1 MNAPRLPHR
10 DEEMATSDP
19 PSPEPPGRLSVPI
32 AWMAV
37 NTLATVGI
45 VFINKAIFSD
55 ASWRDS
61 QLTFACF
68 HFCVTWITLFVLA
81 SPGFACFAA
90 PRRPP
95 IRHLLP
101 LALAMCLNVILPNCS
116 LAFSSVTFY
125 QVARVLLTPVVALVN
140 FLLYGATLP
149 LLAGL
154 ALVPACLGVGIVS
167 YYDSLPAAD
176 VSIKTTSPLGVVF
189 ALTGVLASSFYTV
202 WIASYHRKLQ
212 MSSMQ
217 LLYSQAPIASLMLLY
232 VIPFLDALPDP
243 SGVFA
248 SLINISQFFIVAH
261 TGPVSSTV
269 VGHVKTCTI
278 VCIGWIVSGRS
289 AGDRALVGV
298 CLALAA
304 IVVWVIPFLK
314 CHMRRLPPT

>member
-1 MNAPRLPHR
+1 MITPRLLQK
-10 DEEMATSDP
+10 DEEIAISEP
-19 PSPEPPGRLSVPI
+19 PSSEPPPRLSVAI

-45 VFINKAIFSD
+45 VFTNKAIFSD

-68 HFCVTWITLFVLA
+68 HFCVTWITLSFLA

-90 PRRPP
+90 PRRAP

-149 LLAGL
+149 LVAGL

-176 VSIKTTSPLGVVF
+176 MSIKTTSPLGIFF
-189 ALTGVLASSFYTV
+189 AMTGVLASSFYTV

-232 VIPFLDALPDP
+232 VIPFLDTLPDP
-243 SGVFA
+243 VHVSGSRWLMIILSGVFA

-298 CLALAA
+298 CLAIAA
-304 IVVWVIPFLK
+304 IVV
-314 CHMRRLPPT
+314 